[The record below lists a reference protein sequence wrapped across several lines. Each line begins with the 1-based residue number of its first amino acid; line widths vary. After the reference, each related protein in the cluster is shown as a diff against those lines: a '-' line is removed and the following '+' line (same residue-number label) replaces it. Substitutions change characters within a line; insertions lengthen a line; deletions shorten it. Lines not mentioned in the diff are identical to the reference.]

1 MSGCNLVHEGSGK
14 ILALAAAMLLVLL
27 MLACSSDT
35 VTPDATIVLSPD
47 ATAAPNPTVAPDYTR
62 LLPSTLI
69 AYAAYCRLETQT
81 YTTRFG
87 ETRLTL

>member
-14 ILALAAAMLLVLL
+14 ILALAAAMLLVVL

-47 ATAAPNPTVAPDYTR
+47 ATAAPNPTATLAPLPPEPTPVPAVASLHAGDP
-62 LLPSTLI
+62 LLYRSDLG
-69 AYAAYCRLETQT
+69 R
-81 YTTRFG
+81 
-87 ETRLTL
+87 